1 MARADGGAPEG
12 LRAWILREVKV
23 GELLPVIA
31 VAGPV
36 VAAFLFLRETALLGL
51 SLIAISILIPARK
64 LKLGVR
70 DLALQFLAILGT
82 FGVLFI
88 ALPVK
93 PLFVSLTAVAAFL
106 TVAVTRYGNRLNTMG
121 RWVFI
126 PGLYL
131 ACEVHDGSEAMRHA
145 VTIIALSPLVL
156 GLVSLVQVLDTRGR
170 RQAAVSAYGPVA
182 EHWLV
187 PAIATALAVLAAAAL
202 VEALDLAM
210 GQWVIWSAA
219 SVVVGDLSA
228 SAGKLKLRAIGALV
242 GAPLGLLVGL
252 ALPESRIGY
261 CLAVLATVL
270 TLVAFDRYVVSF
282 AARCFF
288 IALAAAFCG
297 GDSAIAEERV
307 ANVLVGGAFGIISV
321 ALTEIVARRLARRAD
336 AGGAPERAPP

>member
-1 MARADGGAPEG
+1 MPDGASAR

-23 GELLPVIA
+23 GELLPVLA

-36 VAAFLFLRETALLGL
+36 IAAFLLLRETALLGL

-64 LKLGVR
+64 LQLVLR
-70 DLALQFLAILGT
+70 DLALQFFAIIGT
-82 FGVLFI
+82 FGVLFL

-93 PLFVSLTAVAAFL
+93 PLFVILTAATAFL
-106 TVAVTRYGNRLNTMG
+106 TVAVTRYGSRLNTMG

-126 PGLYL
+126 PALYL
-131 ACEVHDGSEAMRHA
+131 ACEVRDGASDPEAMRHA
-145 VTIIALSPLVL
+145 AIILGLSPLVL
-156 GLVSLVQVLDTRGR
+156 VLVGLVQALDAKR
-170 RQAAVSAYGPVA
+170 RPGVPATGYGAVS
-182 EHWLV
+182 ESWRV
-187 PAIATALAVLAAAAL
+187 PAIATALAVFAAAAL
-202 VEALDLAM
+202 VEILDLAM

-228 SAGKLKLRAIGALV
+228 STGKLKLRAVGAFV

-261 CLAVLATVL
+261 SLAVLATVL
-270 TLVAFDRYVVSF
+270 TLVAFDRYVVAF
-282 AARCFF
+282 GARCFF

-336 AGGAPERAPP
+336 AEGGPERARP